1 MRRKFIFLLVLLCGV
16 TAGFAQSSDKSLKEA
31 LDLLT
36 KEKKTRFIFERAVV
50 EGLRVKYNWSEVKDK
65 KAQDVLN
72 DLLSQVGLFSL
83 PVGNNYYAIRK
94 QKNPA
99 ETKSIIVNVQTPA
112 GKDTTT
118 PPHTLSYVVVSGVVK
133 EKNTGKPVEG
143 ATLQVSPYGLYA
155 VTDRNG
161 SFSIKDVPVSR
172 VRLSVS
178 GLSMVPE
185 ERELNLEKPNDRIQ
199 SFELST
205 NALGLKEVLVVAKE
219 NKNGSTSSLISR
231 SAIEHLQ
238 AVSLADILQLLPGGV
253 AANPNLNDVNR
264 ASIRQIA
271 PNNMGSLGT
280 AVMLNGSPM
289 SNNANLQVSNTSTG
303 GAGATFSTSSG
314 GGVDL
319 RQFSADNIESVE
331 VIRGVPSAEYGDLT
345 SGAIIIK
352 TKAGPEPFTIKARIN
367 PRITQV
373 NGSKGFSLGEKA
385 GALHADFDYTRSFN
399 DQRFEYQGYH
409 RVTGGLLYTKKFGK
423 SKPFTTNTG
432 FSYSMNLDEQKL
444 DPDDKRTQRI
454 TKAQDYN
461 YRFNS
466 YGKWDLGKKFARQL
480 QYNIM
485 VNYAEQK
492 SFQQELYSGAIYPM
506 SYAMENTTTEGMF
519 VPSEYLAQLSVD
531 GKPLNVFAKLT
542 NTFFHRGSWLNH
554 KVLMGAEW
562 KTDAN
567 FGEGKT
573 YDLTRPP
580 RMQSGNGSR
589 PRSYKDIPALN
600 QLSFYAE
607 DMMLANV
614 FGKRMSLQAGIR
626 FDNIQPTGIWTTK
639 KNTVATPRFNWSYEI
654 MKNFSLR
661 AGWGIAA
668 KAPTLLYYYPQNA
681 YFDMINY
688 NRYASNPQESLVY
701 ITTRVYNT
709 ENKDLDVMKTRKG
722 EAGFDWS
729 FGQNK
734 KKRLTVIA
742 YHEKTD
748 NGYDFDYTRESV
760 KIVPLQKFEEISR
773 PPGQKPVLNMD
784 KDSFVN
790 FVADYRMPLNNVSL
804 VNRGIEFDLDLG
816 RFDAIRTSFVLN
828 GAMMESKSVT
838 TQYTYMKQQNAG
850 QDPDRI
856 AVYDKGRGKK
866 MERFNS
872 ALRITHNIP
881 EFRFAVTL
889 IVQTIWWEKE
899 RNIGYDS
906 LPVGYI
912 SRSTGDMHFMTK
924 SERDDLAAAPNTT
937 ARRELVESFAQGYH
951 NLEKWKPLWLF
962 NLRLQKDIGKNIG
975 FAFLANNVFSHQ
987 PLLQSTR
994 YPTNYTRRNPEL
1006 FFGTEVTVKF

>member
-1 MRRKFIFLLVLLCGV
+1 M
-16 TAGFAQSSDKSLKEA
+16 AGFAQATDKPLKEA

-36 KEKKTRFIFERAVV
+36 KEKKTRFIFERAIVN
-50 EGLRVKYNWSEVKDK
+50 GLTVRYDWSEVKNK
-65 KAQDVLN
+65 KAQEVL
-72 DLLSQVGLFSL
+72 DALLSQVGLVSL
-83 PVGNNYYAIRK
+83 PVGNNYYAIKK
-94 QKNPA
+94 QKNPS
-99 ETKSIIVNVQTPA
+99 ETKGEEVMKMAVVS
-112 GKDTTT
+112 DTVK
-118 PPHTLSYVVVSGVVK
+118 PRGVSYVTVSGVVR
-133 EKNTGKPVEG
+133 EKSTGKPVDG
-143 ATLQVSPYGLYA
+143 ATIQLSPFGLYA
-155 VTDRNG
+155 IADKNG
-161 SFSIKDVPVSR
+161 SFFIKDVPMTR
-172 VRLSVS
+172 VRISVS
-178 GLSMVPE
+178 GMSMVPE
-185 ERELNLEKPNDRIQ
+185 ERELDLERPLDRIQ
-199 SFELST
+199 LFNLET
-205 NALGLKEVLVVAKE
+205 NALGLKEVVVVARE
-219 NKNGSTSSLISR
+219 NQQGSTSSLISK

-253 AANPNLNDVNR
+253 ATNPDLNDVNR
-264 ASIRQIA
+264 VAIRQVA

-280 AVMLNGSPM
+280 AVMLNGAPV

-303 GAGATFSTSSG
+303 GAGASFSTSSG

-331 VIRGVPSAEYGDLT
+331 VIRGVPSVEYGDLA

-373 NGSKGFSLGEKA
+373 NGGKGFSLGEKG

-409 RVTGGLLYTKKFGK
+409 RITGGLLYTRKFGK
-423 SKPFTTNTG
+423 RKPFTTNTG

-444 DPDDKRTQRI
+444 DPDDKRYQRV

-461 YRFNS
+461 YRFHS

-480 QYNIM
+480 QYNIA
-485 VNYAEQK
+485 VTYSEQK

-506 SYAMENTTTEGMF
+506 SYAMENTTVEGLF
-519 VPSEYLAQLSVD
+519 VPSEYLSQLWVE
-531 GKPLNVFAKLT
+531 GKPLNVFAKVT
-542 NTFFHRGSWLNH
+542 NTFFHRGDWLTH

-567 FGEGKT
+567 FGDGKV

-580 RMQSGNGSR
+580 RMQSGNGAR

-607 DMMLANV
+607 DMMLAKV

-639 KNTVATPRFNWSYEI
+639 KNTVAAPRFNWNYEI
-654 MKNFSLR
+654 LRNFSLR

-681 YFDMINY
+681 YFDLVNY
-688 NRYASNPQESLVY
+688 NRYSSDPNESLVY
-701 ITTRVYNT
+701 VTTRVFNA
-709 ENKDLDVMKTRKG
+709 ENEDLQVMKTRKA
-722 EAGFDWS
+722 EAGFDYN
-729 FGQNK
+729 FGNNK
-734 KKRLTVIA
+734 RKRLTVIA

-748 NGYDFDYTRESV
+748 NGYAFDYSRESV
-760 KIVPLQKFEEISR
+760 QIVKLQKFAEIDR
-773 PPGQKPVLNMD
+773 PPGQKPIVDMNT
-784 KDSFVN
+784 DSFVN
-790 FVADYRMPLNNVSL
+790 FVADYLMPMNNLSL

-828 GAMMESKSVT
+828 GALMESKSVT
-838 TQYTYMKQQNAG
+838 TQYTYMKRQNAG

-856 AVYDKGRGKK
+856 AVYDKGTGKK

-872 ALRITHNIP
+872 TLRITHNIP
-881 EFRFAVTL
+881 EFRFAVSF
-889 IVQTIWWEKE
+889 IIQTTWWEKE

-906 LPVGYI
+906 IPIGYI
-912 SRSTGDMHFMTK
+912 LRETGDFHLMTK
-924 SERDDLAAAPNTT
+924 NERAELAAAPNTA
-937 ARRELVESFAQGYH
+937 ARRELVQNFSEGYH
-951 NLEKWKPLWLF
+951 DLEKWKPLWLF
-962 NLRLQKDIGKNIG
+962 NVRLQKDIGKNIG
-975 FAFLANNVFSHQ
+975 FAFFANNVFSHQ
-987 PLLQSTR
+987 PLQRSTR
-994 YPTNYTRRNPEL
+994 YVTNYVRRNPDL
-1006 FFGTEVTVKF
+1006 FFGTEVTVKL

>member
-1 MRRKFIFLLVLLCGV
+1 MCRKLTFLLVLLCGV
-16 TAGFAQSSDKSLKEA
+16 MAGFAQATDKPLKEA

-36 KEKKTRFIFERAVV
+36 KEKKTRFIFERAIVN
-50 EGLRVKYNWSEVKDK
+50 GLTVRYDWSEVKNK
-65 KAQDVLN
+65 KAEEVL
-72 DLLSQVGLFSL
+72 DALLSQVGLVSL
-83 PVGNNYYAIRK
+83 PVGNNYYAIKK
-94 QKNPA
+94 QKNPS
-99 ETKSIIVNVQTPA
+99 ETKGEEVMKMAVVS
-112 GKDTTT
+112 DTVK
-118 PPHTLSYVVVSGVVK
+118 PRGVSYVTVSGVVR
-133 EKNTGKPVEG
+133 EKSTGKPVDG
-143 ATLQVSPYGLYA
+143 ATIQLSPFGLYA
-155 VTDRNG
+155 IADKNG
-161 SFSIKDVPVSR
+161 SFFIKDVPMTR
-172 VRLSVS
+172 VRISVS
-178 GLSMVPE
+178 GMSMAPE
-185 ERELNLEKPNDRIQ
+185 ERELDLERPLDRIQ
-199 SFELST
+199 LFNLET
-205 NALGLKEVLVVAKE
+205 NALGLKEVVVVARE
-219 NKNGSTSSLISR
+219 NQQGSTSSLISK

-253 AANPNLNDVNR
+253 ATNPDLNDVNR
-264 ASIRQIA
+264 VAIRQVA

-280 AVMLNGSPM
+280 AVMLNGAPV

-303 GAGATFSTSSG
+303 GAGASFSTSSG

-331 VIRGVPSAEYGDLT
+331 VIRGVPSVEYGDLA

-373 NGSKGFSLGEKA
+373 NGGKGFSLGEKG

-409 RVTGGLLYTKKFGK
+409 RITGGLLYTRKFGK
-423 SKPFTTNTG
+423 RKPFTTNTG

-444 DPDDKRTQRI
+444 DPDDKRYQRV

-461 YRFNS
+461 YRFHS

-480 QYNIM
+480 QYNIA
-485 VNYAEQK
+485 VTYSEQK

-506 SYAMENTTTEGMF
+506 SYAMENTTVEGLF
-519 VPSEYLAQLSVD
+519 VPSEYLSQLWVE
-531 GKPLNVFAKLT
+531 GKPLNVFAKVT
-542 NTFFHRGSWLNH
+542 NTFFHRGDWLTH

-567 FGEGKT
+567 FGDGKV

-580 RMQSGNGSR
+580 RMQSGNGAR

-607 DMMLANV
+607 DMMLAKV

-639 KNTVATPRFNWSYEI
+639 KNTVAAPRFNWNYEI
-654 MKNFSLR
+654 LRNFSLR

-681 YFDMINY
+681 YFDLVNY
-688 NRYASNPQESLVY
+688 NRYSSDPNESLVY
-701 ITTRVYNT
+701 VTTRVFNA
-709 ENKDLDVMKTRKG
+709 ENEDLQVMKTRKA
-722 EAGFDWS
+722 EAGFDYN
-729 FGQNK
+729 FGNNK
-734 KKRLTVIA
+734 RKRLTVIA

-748 NGYDFDYTRESV
+748 NGYAFDYSRESV
-760 KIVPLQKFEEISR
+760 QIVKLQKFAEIDR
-773 PPGQKPVLNMD
+773 PPGQKPIVDMNT
-784 KDSFVN
+784 DSFVN
-790 FVADYRMPLNNVSL
+790 FVADYLMPMNNLSL

-828 GAMMESKSVT
+828 GALMESKSVT
-838 TQYTYMKQQNAG
+838 TQYTYMKRQNAG

-856 AVYDKGRGKK
+856 AVYDKGTGKK

-872 ALRITHNIP
+872 TLRITHNIP
-881 EFRFAVTL
+881 EFRFAVSF
-889 IVQTIWWEKE
+889 IIQTTWWEKE

-906 LPVGYI
+906 IPIGYI
-912 SRSTGDMHFMTK
+912 LRETGDFHLMTK
-924 SERDDLAAAPNTT
+924 NERAELAAAPNTA
-937 ARRELVESFAQGYH
+937 ARRELVQNFSEGYH
-951 NLEKWKPLWLF
+951 DLEKWKPLWLF
-962 NLRLQKDIGKNIG
+962 NVRLQKDIGKNIG
-975 FAFLANNVFSHQ
+975 FAFFANNVFSHQ
-987 PLLQSTR
+987 PLQRSTR
-994 YPTNYTRRNPEL
+994 YVTNYVRRNPDL
-1006 FFGTEVTVKF
+1006 FFGTEVTVKL